1 MSKMTNMQLKKLS
14 QLSDD
19 EIDYSDIPSVK
30 NTKNWKRL
38 YSDGASVISDKIM
51 FDALSK
57 VFEEDPEKVP
67 VTIKL
72 DKKVITFFKDHSK
85 KYQVK
90 INEVL
95 LAFVKTYEQ
104 SHSH

>member
-1 MSKMTNMQLKKLS
+1 MSKMTDMQLKKLS

-38 YSDGASVISDKIM
+38 YSDGTSVISDKIM

-72 DKKVITFFKDHSK
+72 DKKVIAFFKDHSK